1 MDAIGRAAELEKLD
15 MLLTGLGQLFG
26 PEALAGVVNVNEY
39 VTRRAASLG
48 VDTVG
53 LIKTEEELMAEQQA
67 QMTQMAAQQVAQQGT
82 AAVIDQ
88 ATQQPPQQ

>member
-1 MDAIGRAAELEKLD
+1 

-48 VDTVG
+48 VDTAG

-67 QMTQMAAQQVAQQGT
+67 QMTQMAAQQVTQQGT